1 MQAQIIL
8 TLAAGSL
15 RTLLTRSRAPL
26 ALNDLP
32 AFTADELG
40 LRGLALP
47 TDLLA
52 GLRPSQFDALRDA
65 ADKAHCPCLL
75 LVESLPLDFQEA
87 APKALAIE
95 RMKKLAAAA
104 SRLGCS
110 AIGLKTDRVN
120 DDTSLARTAAGVKEA
135 LSALDRLEVNVLL
148 QPGDGALAAAA
159 GLTELIKKI
168 GGFRIGSL
176 PSFEHAQAT
185 GDAEQ
190 ALRRLAP
197 YATSAIFA
205 TVKGFAKE
213 GGRHEPWDLAKC
225 IDAVRSVG
233 YVNTLCIDF
242 VGKGDPVKAIEQ
254 ARDQMS
260 QAIMAEE
267 PA

>member
-1 MQAQIIL
+1 MQAQILL

-15 RTLLTRSRAPL
+15 RSLLARARAPL
-26 ALNDLP
+26 SLIDLP
-32 AFTADELG
+32 RFTAEDLG

-52 GLRPSQFDALRDA
+52 GLPPPQYDALRDA

-75 LVESLPLDFQEA
+75 LIESQPLDLQD
-87 APKALAIE
+87 PDKKIVSID
-95 RMKKLAAAA
+95 RMRKLATAA

-110 AIGLKTDRVN
+110 AIGLRPARVTD
-120 DDTSLARTAAGVKEA
+120 DAAFARTAAGIKEA
-135 LSALDRLEVNVLL
+135 LASLDRLEVNVLL
-148 QPGDGALAAAA
+148 QPGDGLIQAPT

-176 PSFEHAQAT
+176 PSFEHAEST
-185 GDAEQ
+185 GETESS
-190 ALRRLAP
+190 LRRLAP
-197 YATSAIFA
+197 YATSAILA
-205 TVKGFAKE
+205 TVRTFAK
-213 GGRHEPWDLAKC
+213 GGQHEPWDLVKC

-254 ARDQMS
+254 AREQMS
-260 QAIMAEE
+260 QAILAEE

>member
-1 MQAQIIL
+1 VQAQIIL

-15 RTLLTRSRAPL
+15 RPLLTRSNSPL
-26 ALNDLP
+26 ALTDLP
-32 AFTADELG
+32 IFAADELN

-47 TDLLA
+47 TDLLS

-75 LVESLPLDFQEA
+75 LIESSPLDFQD
-87 APKALAIE
+87 PAIKPVSID
-95 RMKKLAAAA
+95 RMKKLATAAT
-104 SRLGCS
+104 RLGCS
-110 AIGLKTDRVN
+110 AIGICPAGVK
-120 DDTSLARTAAGVKEA
+120 DDEAFARTAAGIKEGLA
-135 LSALDRLEVNVLL
+135 SLDRIEVNVLL
-148 QPGDGALAAAA
+148 QPGDGLLAAPN

-176 PSFEHAQAT
+176 PSFGHAHAT

-197 YATSAIFA
+197 YATSAILA
-205 TVKGFAKE
+205 TVKAFNKSGV
-213 GGRHEPWDLAKC
+213 HDPWDLARC
-225 IDAVRSVG
+225 IESVRSVG

-242 VGKGDPVKAIEQ
+242 VGKGDPVKAIEL
-254 ARDQMS
+254 AREQMS
-260 QAIMAEE
+260 QALLAEE

>member
-1 MQAQIIL
+1 MQAQILL

-15 RTLLTRSRAPL
+15 RPLLTRSRSPL
-26 ALNDLP
+26 ALTDLP
-32 AFTADELG
+32 SFAAEDLG

-75 LVESLPLDFQEA
+75 LVESLPLDFQD
-87 APKALAIE
+87 PTQRPMSIE
-95 RMKKLAAAA
+95 RMKKLASAA

-110 AIGLKTDRVN
+110 AIGIRPAGATD
-120 DDTSLARTAAGVKEA
+120 DAAFARTAAGIKEG
-135 LSALDRLEVNVLL
+135 LNALDRLEVNVLL
-148 QPGDGALAAAA
+148 QPSDHLLQAPN

-176 PSFEHAQAT
+176 PSFEHAQST
-185 GDAEQ
+185 GDPEQ

-205 TVKGFAKE
+205 TVRSFGKTGA
-213 GGRHEPWDLAKC
+213 HEPWDLLKC

-254 ARDQMS
+254 ARELMS
-260 QAIMAEE
+260 KAILAEE